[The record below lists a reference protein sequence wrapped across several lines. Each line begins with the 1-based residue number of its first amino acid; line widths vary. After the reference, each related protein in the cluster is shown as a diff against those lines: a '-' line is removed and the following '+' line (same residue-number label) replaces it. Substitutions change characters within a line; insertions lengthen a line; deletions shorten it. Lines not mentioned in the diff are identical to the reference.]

1 MKYCENCKVSVRGNG
16 EFCPLCQHT
25 LIGEGSEE
33 VYPKLPT
40 LFHQHA
46 LFFKL
51 LIFITAA
58 AGIICVAI
66 NLLLPQ
72 SGYWSVFVILGI
84 LCFWISFSST
94 IKKRRNIPRTI
105 TTQVILTSIFCIF
118 WDIITGW
125 HGWSL
130 DYVIPI
136 VSGIA
141 MLSLAV
147 LAKIK
152 RMPVNDYIVYFIL
165 TIILGILPLIF
176 YLTGMLHIFIPS
188 IICIALS
195 LLSLLSLLLFEGKN
209 MRLELR
215 KRLHL

>member
-72 SGYWSVFVILGI
+72 SGYWSVFV
-84 LCFWISFSST
+84 
-94 IKKRRNIPRTI
+94 
-105 TTQVILTSIFCIF
+105 FCAF
-118 WDIITGW
+118 G
-125 HGWSL
+125 
-130 DYVIPI
+130 
-136 VSGIA
+136 
-141 MLSLAV
+141 LA
-147 LAKIK
+147 
-152 RMPVNDYIVYFIL
+152 
-165 TIILGILPLIF
+165 
-176 YLTGMLHIFIPS
+176 
-188 IICIALS
+188 S
-195 LLSLLSLLLFEGKN
+195 LLQ
-209 MRLELR
+209 
-215 KRLHL
+215 